1 MRRITSTYNPDF
13 ETSNN
18 TYIASQPAYT
28 LAGYIQLFYNQYKYI
43 LILIGILI
51 LMSLWL
57 IFNLNRQLKTRKR
70 AAELYKWI
78 ENEIINSTDQL
89 LMESS
94 IKRRLANVH
103 GLEKTEVAMLWPYI
117 QREADYKQNVEYIQK
132 SENGIDERGWWIQQD
147 SSRK

>member
-1 MRRITSTYNPDF
+1 MQRIKSTYNPDI
-13 ETSNN
+13 ETLNN
-18 TYIASQPAYT
+18 TFIASQPTYT

-103 GLEKTEVAMLWPYI
+103 GLEKTEVAVLWPYI